1 MLSKVIAIAQQKGG
15 TGKTTL
21 AVHLALAFIKYH
33 NLKVAI
39 IDTDPQGSL
48 GKWFMIRT
56 EKKIS
61 NDNLTFKTA
70 SLWGAQYESKTLKND
85 NDIVIIDTPP
95 KIESDARPSIEAAD
109 LVLIPMAASHVDF
122 WATGAIVEIAKK
134 ANKKILI
141 QINRSNQRSKLIT
154 KTNDFIKSLNFKTAS
169 LWGAQYESKIL
180 KKDHDVIIIDT
191 PPKIESDAR
200 PSIEAADLVLIPVTP
215 SHVDFWA
222 TEAIV
227 EIAKK
232 ANKKI
237 LIQINRANQRSKL
250 ISKTNEYIKSIN
262 VSSTNTIIGNRQIYA
277 SSMGEGKT
285 AVEKQ
290 KKSNAV
296 EEMKKLSD
304 QILEELK

>member
-1 MLSKVIAIAQQKGG
+1 MLSKVITICQQKGG

-21 AVHLALAFIKYH
+21 AVHLALVFIKYH
-33 NLKVAI
+33 NFKVAI

-48 GKWFMIRT
+48 GKWYIIRS
-56 EKKIS
+56 EKKILNES
-61 NDNLTFKTA
+61 LNFKTA
-70 SLWGAQYESKTLKND
+70 SLWGAQYESKILKKD
-85 NDIVIIDTPP
+85 HDIVIIDTPP

-109 LVLIPMAASHVDF
+109 LVLIPM
-122 WATGAIVEIAKK
+122 
-134 ANKKILI
+134 
-141 QINRSNQRSKLIT
+141 
-154 KTNDFIKSLNFKTAS
+154 
-169 LWGAQYESKIL
+169 
-180 KKDHDVIIIDT
+180 
-191 PPKIESDAR
+191 
-200 PSIEAADLVLIPVTP
+200 TP

-296 EEMKKLSD
+296 EEMKKLSG

>member
-1 MLSKVIAIAQQKGG
+1 MLSKVITISQQKGG
-15 TGKTTL
+15 SGKTTL

-56 EKKIS
+56 EKKVS

-70 SLWGAQYESKTLKND
+70 SLWGAQYESKSLKKD
-85 NDIVIIDTPP
+85 HDIVIIDTPP
-95 KIESDARPSIEAAD
+95 KIESDARPSIESAD
-109 LVLIPMAASHVDF
+109 LVLIPIAASHVDF

-141 QINRSNQRSKLIT
+141 QINRSSQRSKLIT
-154 KTNDFIKSLNFKTAS
+154 KTNEFIKSL
-169 LWGAQYESKIL
+169 
-180 KKDHDVIIIDT
+180 
-191 PPKIESDAR
+191 
-200 PSIEAADLVLIPVTP
+200 DL
-215 SHVDFWA
+215 SA
-222 TEAIV
+222 T
-227 EIAKK
+227 K
-232 ANKKI
+232 
-237 LIQINRANQRSKL
+237 
-250 ISKTNEYIKSIN
+250 
-262 VSSTNTIIGNRQIYA
+262 TIIGNRQIFA

-296 EEMKKLSD
+296 EEIKQLSE
-304 QILEELK
+304 QILSEVK

>member
-1 MLSKVIAIAQQKGG
+1 MLSKVITISQQKGG

-21 AVHLALAFIKYH
+21 AVHLAMAFIKYH

-56 EKKIS
+56 EKKVS

-85 NDIVIIDTPP
+85 HDIVIIDTPP

-134 ANKKILI
+134 ANKKILA
-141 QINRSNQRSKLIT
+141 QINRSSQRSKLIDKT
-154 KTNDFIKSLNFKTAS
+154 KDFIKSLD
-169 LWGAQYESKIL
+169 LES
-180 KKDHDVIIIDT
+180 T
-191 PPKIESDAR
+191 
-200 PSIEAADLVLIPVTP
+200 
-215 SHVDFWA
+215 
-222 TEAIV
+222 
-227 EIAKK
+227 
-232 ANKKI
+232 
-237 LIQINRANQRSKL
+237 Q
-250 ISKTNEYIKSIN
+250 
-262 VSSTNTIIGNRQIYA
+262 TIIGNRQIYT

-290 KKSNAV
+290 RKGNAV
-296 EEMKKLSD
+296 DEIKKLSD
-304 QILEELK
+304 QILNQLN

>member
-1 MLSKVIAIAQQKGG
+1 MLSKVITISQQKGG

-56 EKKIS
+56 EKKVS

-70 SLWGAQYESKTLKND
+70 SLWGAQYESKALKKD
-85 NDIVIIDTPP
+85 HDIVIIDTPP
-95 KIESDARPSIEAAD
+95 KIESDARPSIESAD

-141 QINRSNQRSKLIT
+141 QINRSNQRSKLIS
-154 KTNDFIKSLNFKTAS
+154 KTNDFIKSLNLS
-169 LWGAQYESKIL
+169 
-180 KKDHDVIIIDT
+180 
-191 PPKIESDAR
+191 
-200 PSIEAADLVLIPVTP
+200 
-215 SHVDFWA
+215 A
-222 TEAIV
+222 T
-227 EIAKK
+227 K
-232 ANKKI
+232 
-237 LIQINRANQRSKL
+237 
-250 ISKTNEYIKSIN
+250 
-262 VSSTNTIIGNRQIYA
+262 TIIGNRQIYA

-296 EEMKKLSD
+296 EEIKLLSE
-304 QILEELK
+304 QVLLEIKQ